1 MKANERKVYEYLQRY
16 LTAVW
21 DAKYVDSI
29 RGSLAASGVLRE
41 IDDAGLTDLCVR
53 AVERMTYARRHAVSY
68 DSCDSFHQALQI
80 ADHKTAT
87 TEGDSTF
94 MAFIDTNTGPYR
106 RYIVLDMGVWYEV

>member
-41 IDDAGLTDLCVR
+41 IDDAGLTDQHIR
-53 AVERMTYARRHAVSY
+53 ALERYDYARRHYSY
-68 DSCDSFHQALQI
+68 DSYSIFERALQG
-80 ADHKTAT
+80 ADRTTAT

-106 RYIVLDMGVWYEV
+106 RYIVLNMGVWYE